1 MKSVR
6 AIVSGRVQGVY
17 FRDSARREAR
27 MLGLVGWVRNTADGR
42 VETQAQ
48 GLDESVDRY
57 VHWLELGPPDA
68 MVLAVEVV
76 DQEPLDPPPS
86 SFEITG

>member
-1 MKSVR
+1 
-6 AIVSGRVQGVY
+6 
-17 FRDSARREAR
+17 
-27 MLGLVGWVRNTADGR
+27 